1 MNPFTIHTGLLAS
14 LQRANVD
21 TDAIIPKQFL
31 KSIHR
36 TGFGPNAFF
45 DWRYLEDG
53 SLDPDFELNNPRY
66 KGRSILVADNNFGC
80 GSSREHAVWAL
91 VQDGYRV
98 IIAPRRIDNGE
109 RLPGFADIFRNNA
122 DKNGLLTVELSE
134 SEVDDIHGQVQAQ
147 EGLEATVDLPRQE
160 VILHAPE
167 KKTYRFEI
175 DPGVKDQLVKGLD
188 DIDLTLQ
195 YEDFIGRFEDSHL
208 QNLVAS

>member
-1 MNPFTIHTGLLAS
+1 MNPFTIHTGLVAS

-98 IIAPRRIDNGE
+98 IIAPRRIDNGD

-122 DKNGLLTVELSE
+122 VKNGLLTVELSE
-134 SEVDDIHGQVQAQ
+134 PEVDDIHKQVQTHD
-147 EGLEATVDLPRQE
+147 GLEATVDLPRQE
-160 VILHAPE
+160 VILHAPK

-195 YEDFIGRFEDSHL
+195 YEDFIDRFEDSHL
-208 QNLVAS
+208 EFLL